1 MTAVQSTWQAGFLSV
16 LPTVREHA
24 RIQFRKLPAHKRE
37 DAVQEAIA
45 SACASYQRLAA
56 KGQLHTAHAS
66 TLANYAVNFVRSGRH
81 VGGRQDSP
89 KDVMSPACQKRRG
102 IRIFSAD
109 PYPGGDATD
118 GWKQIAIEDR
128 KVRIPDLAAFRIDF
142 ACWLKTLTRR
152 DRYIIAALVGG
163 ERTMA
168 VAERFVISEARVSQ
182 LRRRYER
189 EWAVFQKQAA

>member
-1 MTAVQSTWQAGFLSV
+1 MTALSTWQAGFLTV
-16 LPTVREHA
+16 LPTVQAHA
-24 RIQFRKLPAHKRE
+24 RIRFRKLPPHKRE
-37 DAVQEAIA
+37 DAIQEAIA

-66 TLANYAVNFVRSGRH
+66 TLAKYAVNFVRNGRH

-89 KDVMSPACQKRRG
+89 QDVLSPACQKRRG
-102 IRIFSAD
+102 IRIFAAD
-109 PYPGGDATD
+109 PHPGGDGTD

-128 KVRIPDLAAFRIDF
+128 KVPIPDLAAFRIDF

-152 DRYIIAALVGG
+152 DRHIIAAFVRG

-168 VAERFVISEARVSQ
+168 VAEQFGVTEGRVSQ

>member
-1 MTAVQSTWQAGFLSV
+1 MTAVQSTWQAGFMTV

-24 RIQFRKLPAHKRE
+24 RIQFRGLPAHKRE
-37 DAVQEAIA
+37 DAIQEAIA

-56 KGQLHTAHAS
+56 KGQLHAARGS
-66 TLANYAVNFVRSGRH
+66 MLAKYAVNFVRSGRH

-102 IRIFSAD
+102 IRVFSAD
-109 PYPGGDATD
+109 PHPGGDATD

-128 KVRIPDLAAFRIDF
+128 RVPIPDLAAFRIDF
-142 ACWLKTLTRR
+142 ACWLRILTRR
-152 DRYIIAALVGG
+152 DRHIIAAFICG

-168 VAERFVISEARVSQ
+168 VAERFAISEGRVSQ